1 MRGTEQLDHPFYLAR
16 ALEPLARKYLACAQ
30 AIPGRNRGFFVAETA
45 AQRQLSSKTRYD
57 QVAELSADDPLKPSL
72 VRWVHRLTEMRV
84 NRLWLEEDERL
95 HHQVQ
100 HAVREPLD
108 TRLSL
113 KDMQLR
119 ALASLKTESVLWL
132 HNIESNASAL
142 SAHRAEYLSR
152 CAEVHARLGE
162 VDVRGYWSPQ
172 VSRTPIAAQGEER
185 DLFDLLQA
193 HGVRNIFEFIIMS
206 LGLAHQEG
214 WPARLSSDSLL
225 RLIHAPELFR
235 GVSLALGTLPARLAP
250 ASFLRAAYQ
259 IGRALSLAW
268 APSDRPLILLR
279 DPDDVVGHRLGF
291 LFVLCQ
297 LSRAFDQ
304 KMLHLDRRVV
314 NERRRSASQ
323 LLLGIVVSATLRA
336 KLHELGLERRPTASE
351 VDEVSACVFQEPL
364 DAASVF
370 VWFCARRDEAARL
383 AGLYEAAASYQELV
397 DEFDEDWFRN
407 PRALEKL
414 RSQYGAQAA
423 VQVEDARLALGR
435 DLLMAQIARDID

>member
-1 MRGTEQLDHPFYLAR
+1 MSGTEQLDHPFYLAR
-16 ALEPLARKYLACAQ
+16 ALEPLARKYLGCAQ
-30 AIPGRNRGFFVAETA
+30 AIPGRNRGFFVAETG

-57 QVAELSADDPLKPSL
+57 QVAELSADDPLKLSL
-72 VRWVHRLTEMRV
+72 LRWVHRLTEMRV

-95 HHQVQ
+95 HRQAH

-119 ALASLKTESVLWL
+119 ALASQKTESLLWL
-132 HNIESNASAL
+132 HNIENNASAL

-162 VDVRGYWSPQ
+162 VDVRSYWSPQ
-172 VSRTPIAAQGEER
+172 VSRVPLAAMGEGR
-185 DLFDLLQA
+185 QLFDLLQA

-206 LGLAHQEG
+206 LGLAHQDG
-214 WPARLSSDSLL
+214 WPARLSPDSLL

-235 GVSLALGTLPARLAP
+235 GVSLAPGPLPERIAP
-250 ASFLRAAYQ
+250 VSFLRAAYQ

-336 KLHELGLERRPTASE
+336 QLHELGLERRPTTSD
-351 VDEVSACVFQEPL
+351 VDELSSGVFQEPL
-364 DAASVF
+364 HAASVF
-370 VWFCARRDEAARL
+370 VWFCARRDETARL

-423 VQVEDARLALGR
+423 VHLEDAQLSLGR
-435 DLLMAQIARDID
+435 DLLMAQISRDIE